1 MRDDTFYVSN
11 LLELDKVRGEER
23 KARFRQA
30 IATLART
37 TAEGGP
43 GPLEGLHP
51 GALLRGVQTAIQAG
65 FIDDLDWLTPAAAGL
80 ALFSLAS
87 ALPSGAEQRDLG
99 RRVLGRLLAGNAE
112 TFVTMASRMALTAGR
127 GLSAPGVRARVALV
141 AELPLS
147 AGIADGPLALALVS
161 RREYAREWIS
171 APSTKSLPARRLAA
185 RLLERAARE
194 AARRAALGDLHPLRV
209 LSSDALKPAWDR
221 LLYDRESL
229 VWRHVAIARGLLLPW
244 QEKDN
249 ALVEAAFGPDHTITE
264 WRRAATS
271 AVANLAVRPEDALR
285 LLRSALRRQVLQRD
299 PGASSAFVWGL
310 ARAAESEPDAAREFY
325 REMFPLCQGDVGE
338 ALVELKRELGETKL
352 VKEAAAAYA
361 ERFPVAS
368 TGMYRTDDGQLALS
382 AEVLMDLDGSA
393 EGDLPLREQSHRA
406 LMLFHTEGP
415 AAAHLAARESLSTAQ
430 GVLGTIEA
438 INKDEEDADTAA
450 AAIERRTQLGALRDL
465 DISLLERNVLFD
477 LLKLGQSLE
486 QVRSY
491 EEQLDVVRQRFAE
504 WLLGREGELPTPQDS
519 SEDRPS
525 RPTRARP
532 ALTVVHPTLRMR
544 RLRTLLHLV
553 DGDLGEGSDD
563 AARTQRLRGRW
574 QRIAKGLVLRFEC
587 SPPAPLLRRS
597 FLATLARAFEAVV
610 RTGACDSADVLL
622 VLAGS
627 VTSADDFAVLAEA
640 SMDPDLSH
648 ILGTFG
654 RFIRATQPKIVL
666 APEGSLAP
674 PAAAPKSGDRVLALE
689 KLASEFLPE
698 MSLRSEALRTSL
710 LRLASA
716 LAVVDRAPSLR
727 NLSTTGGVEP
737 DSIAA
742 VENAVFA
749 LHQLAAGAQSRLDP
763 DRAQAS
769 VTPSRAMTLAVS
781 RVLAGTDAKFDDEEF
796 GRAQEDLLV
805 GLPSSITKLAGGVF
819 WRLTSLPVNPSAD
832 AAPESSTFVSA
843 LPAWMPPR
851 RILGGFY
858 VQRALGVGGA
868 GTVFVVTRA
877 EERNEPGA
885 EQFAL
890 KVPDYTATAAAS
902 LSEAEFLAMFR
913 TEASALMLLPS
924 HQNLARFATFD
935 TAAKPKP
942 ILVMEL
948 VEGRTLEHAVET
960 RAMDVPT
967 AFRAFDGIAAGLGVM
982 HDAGLG
988 HLDVKPGNVVLR
1000 KGRGDAVLV
1009 DFGLA
1014 GRHLR
1019 PGCGTGPYGAPE
1031 VWGVA
1036 PDDYKATPPPADVY
1050 ALACVI
1056 FEGLTTKVLF
1066 EGPNA
1071 TAQVAAHLVHDGW
1084 PPHVK
1089 ALKEEPETAPLA
1101 ELLASML
1108 RRDPRER
1115 PSIQAVRDSLRSV
1128 ASGLASAPWP
1138 LRVPGAPV

>member
-11 LLELDKVRGEER
+11 LLELDKVRGDER

-87 ALPSGAEQRDLG
+87 ALPPGTEQRDLG

-112 TFVTMASRMALTAGR
+112 TFVTMASQMALTAGR
-127 GLSAPGVRARVALV
+127 GLGAPGVRARVALV
-141 AELPLS
+141 AELPLA

-171 APSTKSLPARRLAA
+171 SPSTKSLPARRLAA

-194 AARRAALGDLHPLRV
+194 AARRASLGDLHPLRV

-244 QEKDN
+244 RDKDN
-249 ALVEAAFGPDHTITE
+249 AAVEAAFGPDHTITE

-299 PGASSAFVWGL
+299 PGAASAFVWGL

-325 REMFPLCQGDVGE
+325 REMFPLCQADVGE
-338 ALVELKRELGETKL
+338 ALVELKRELGTTKL

-382 AEVLMDLDGSA
+382 AEVLKDLEGSIDGD
-393 EGDLPLREQSHRA
+393 EPLREQTLRA
-406 LMLFHTEGP
+406 LLLFHTEGP
-415 AAAHLAARESLSTAQ
+415 AAAHLAAREILGAAQ
-430 GVLGTIEA
+430 GVLGTIES
-438 INKDEEDADTAA
+438 IQKDEEDADTPA

-477 LLKLGQSLE
+477 LLKLGQSVE

-491 EEQLDVVRQRFAE
+491 EEQLDVVRQRLAE
-504 WLLGREGELPTPQDS
+504 WLLGREGEIPVPELPG
-519 SEDRPS
+519 EERPS
-525 RPTRARP
+525 RPRARP
-532 ALTVVHPTLRMR
+532 MLTVVHPTLRMR

-553 DGDLGEGSDD
+553 DGDLGEGADD

-574 QRIAKGLVLRFEC
+574 QRIAKGLILRFELA
-587 SPPAPLLRRS
+587 PPAPLLRRS

-674 PAAAPKSGDRVLALE
+674 PEPAAKSGDRVLALE

-716 LAVVDRAPSLR
+716 LSVVDRAPSLR
-727 NLSTTGGVEP
+727 SLATNGGDEP
-737 DSIAA
+737 DCIAA
-742 VENAVFA
+742 VENALFA
-749 LHQLAAGAQSRLDP
+749 LHQLAAGAHSRLDP
-763 DRAQAS
+763 DRMQAS
-769 VTPSRAMTLAVS
+769 VAPSRAVTLAVS

-796 GRAQEDLLV
+796 GRAQEELLV
-805 GLPSSITKLAGGVF
+805 GLPSSITELAGGVF
-819 WRLTSLPVNPSAD
+819 WRLASLPVATPAEAS
-832 AAPESSTFVSA
+832 PESATFVAA

-877 EERNEPGA
+877 EERNEAGA

-890 KVPDYTATAAAS
+890 KVPDYSASAAAS

-924 HQNLARFATFD
+924 HENLARFATFD

-960 RAMDVPT
+960 RAMDMPT
-967 AFRAFDGIAAGLGVM
+967 AFRAFDGIAAGLFVM

-1000 KGRGDAVLV
+1000 KGRGEAVLV

-1014 GRHLR
+1014 GRQLR

-1036 PDDYKATPPPADVY
+1036 PDDLKPTPGPADVY

-1056 FEGLTTKVLF
+1056 FETLTTKVLF

-1084 PPHVK
+1084 PPHIL
-1089 ALKEEPETAPLA
+1089 AMKEDAETAPLA
-1101 ELLASML
+1101 ELLSSML
-1108 RRDPRER
+1108 RRDPRHR
-1115 PSIQAVRDSLRSV
+1115 PPVSDVRDALRSM
-1128 ASGLASAPWP
+1128 ATSLSAATWP
-1138 LRVPGAPV
+1138 LRVPGCP